1 MAPRQSRTRSHARS
15 NTEKADS
22 CAREAVSECRRSH
35 HRDLIAIQLRFYLR
49 NILGGVTVKKHV
61 VRRRT
66 GSP

>member
-1 MAPRQSRTRSHARS
+1 MGS
-15 NTEKADS
+15 TEKQVLVPRDAI
-22 CAREAVSECRRSH
+22 SECRRSH

-66 GSP
+66 GPP